1 MSDQQTSD
9 KFLWAIVAGI
19 ILLVVVAFIV
29 IMRRPS
35 PEFLPAGSPESA
47 VHNYLLALQLGDY
60 ERAYSYLSPDI
71 AYPADVNEF
80 FDSLNRRP
88 WEFSGTDNYS
98 LVVEASDPVSAGS
111 VAVTVRLIYSNNTL
125 FGSGDYSE
133 TFTMRV
139 EETADGWKLVSGD
152 RFWSTCWGDRDT
164 CAEVPRSEP

>member
-1 MSDQQTSD
+1 MPGQNNSD

-19 ILLVVVAFIV
+19 IILVILAFVVIA
-29 IMRRPS
+29 RRPS
-35 PEFLPAGSPESA
+35 PEFLPEESPASA

-60 ERAYSYLSPDI
+60 ERAYGYLSPDL

-88 WEFSGTDNYS
+88 WEFSGTDNFS
-98 LVVEASDPVSAGS
+98 LVVETSEPVSSNS
-111 VAVTVRLIYSNNTL
+111 VAVTVRQIYNNNAL

-133 TFTMRV
+133 TFKMRV
-139 EETADGWKLVSGD
+139 EDTPAGWKLVSGE

-164 CAEVPRSEP
+164 CTEVPRSEP